1 MPNSALALG
10 HEGLRLRSRRIR
22 SDRSHRLSS
31 RFVMGL
37 LVLAGLAGFVGATW
51 LLRWTSVADAAA
63 TDQQRY
69 LAILTGVRGQVD
81 ESAMRIGLLSA
92 QYAQGQISTSEL
104 EARLDVDLAS
114 LRRVDEQLSLAS
126 PPAELRSAN
135 AEYLS
140 AVRLFEQAATELMQI
155 ADDRDSTHI
164 AAAVP
169 SSLDG
174 MSQLQRARSDAL
186 PPLR

>member
-1 MPNSALALG
+1 MPYSALALG

-63 TDQQRY
+63 ADQQRY
-69 LAILTGVRGQVD
+69 LALLTGVRGQVD
-81 ESAMRIGLLSA
+81 ESAMHIGLLSA
-92 QYAQGQISTSEL
+92 QYVQGEISTGQLKASL
-104 EARLDVDLAS
+104 EDDLARL
-114 LRRVDEQLSLAS
+114 RGVDEQLSVAS
-126 PPAELRSAN
+126 PPAQMRTSN
-135 AEYLS
+135 DEYLS

-155 ADDRDSTHI
+155 ADDGDAAHI
-164 AAAVP
+164 AAALP
-169 SSLDG
+169 SSLEG
-174 MSQLQRARSDAL
+174 VSQLQRARSE
-186 PPLR
+186 PSNPVR